1 MTSLALADTNG
12 QMTLLEPMVKPI
24 RERIRQGRDYRRRF
38 FEPGWQTNLAFASGQ
53 HWLVW
58 HGQTRTLRTIQELD
72 PRYKGR
78 ELVTADVITEYRTT
92 ALGELGS
99 DNDRPELLLRRDD
112 QVSEDFQEQL
122 NRAMSYGWD
131 HEWDGDDALAQVDR
145 YVVDLG
151 TAAIRCRF
159 DPTVGPVLD
168 ENIPHLEGKPVY
180 DLGQATQLMGSGPN
194 PDVTM
199 QAVRTGRICWEPL
212 SAFNIIVPPGAVHE
226 KSFAWEAVVRPT
238 LLVDVKELY
247 GAPAVGLVEDNDIS
261 TSLGISTSSP
271 ALGAANYMAGDAKEN
286 RLRDHCWLFSY
297 YERPTQK
304 YPQGREITFAGND
317 LKVLEYKE
325 TLPYVAPDGTHRS
338 GIAYFHWWRVTG
350 RFWSRALMDVL
361 KDGQRGINKRRT
373 QINEIIDRNMPYV
386 IVQKDSQAK
395 RRQGLVNEIVE
406 IDPSERAPQPVNG
419 IGPGPWMQGDVDALR
434 EDLAHAS
441 GIAGPRRGENPP
453 GVTTYAQLSLLNEA
467 DTAKRE
473 PIYLERKR
481 AISQLVEDTVY
492 DIRTYWGRDKQIAL
506 AGDDDRLEAI
516 TFDAT
521 KIPTFFIVQIGKGVA
536 KPRSPAAE
544 LQKVTDIW
552 NAAVLSAAVQA
563 SPAAWIQ
570 WYKDSFESGEAL
582 ELPNSQ
588 VENPGE
594 KAEYENHYLQAGVPM
609 PIAYYDV
616 HAVHLPIHRRLQD
629 MAMFGQDMA
638 TWQLVE
644 NHCQLHINAAQAQA
658 AAQLQM
664 QAAQTQ
670 LGGPGGGGASAGQPS
685 PPRQPGVA
693 SPPARPPGG

>member
-1 MTSLALADTNG
+1 MTSLAYVDQNG
-12 QMTLLEPMVKPI
+12 SMSLLDEQVKPL
-24 RERIRQGRDYRRRF
+24 RDRVRQGRDYRRRHY
-38 FEPGWQTNLAFASGQ
+38 EPGWQVNLAYAAGN

-72 PRYKGR
+72 PKYRGR
-78 ELVTADVITEYRTT
+78 ELVTADAITEYRLT

-99 DNDRPELLLRRDD
+99 DNDRPELMLRRDD

-122 NRAMSYGWD
+122 NRALAYGWD

-151 TAAIRCRF
+151 TGAIRCRF
-159 DPTVGPVLD
+159 DPTSGPVMD
-168 ENIPHLEGKPVY
+168 ENIPHLDGKPVL
-180 DLGQATQLMGSGPN
+180 DIGQATDLMSGGPN
-194 PDVTM
+194 PAVTM

-226 KSFAWEAVVRPT
+226 KSFAWEAIVRPT
-238 LLVDVKELY
+238 LLADVRELY
-247 GAPAVGLVEDNDIS
+247 PQAALLTEDKDIS
-261 TSLGISTSSP
+261 TALGISTSSP
-271 ALGAANYMAGDAKEN
+271 TLNASTYMAGDAQEN
-286 RLRDHCWLFSY
+286 RLRDHVWLFTY
-297 YERPTQK
+297 YERPTQR
-304 YPQGREITFAGND
+304 YPQGREVTFAGND
-317 LKVLEYKE
+317 FKLVEYKE
-325 TLPYVAPDGTHRS
+325 TLPYLAPDGTHRS

-373 QINEIIDRNMPYV
+373 QMNEIIDRNMPYV
-386 IVQKDSQAK
+386 IVQKNSEAK
-395 RRQGLVNEIVE
+395 RRQGLINEIVE

-419 IGPGPWMQGDVDALR
+419 IGPGPWMQGDIEALR

-492 DIRTYWGRDKQIAL
+492 DIRSYWGREKQIAL

-521 KIPTFFIVQIGKGVA
+521 KTPTFFIVQIGKGVA

-552 NAAVLSAAVQA
+552 NAAVLSAAVQS
-563 SPAAWIQ
+563 SPGAWIQ

-582 ELPNSQ
+582 ELPAETG
-588 VENPGE
+588 ENPGE
-594 KAEYENHYLQAGVPM
+594 KAEYENHYLQQGVPM

-629 MAMFGQDMA
+629 MAMFGQDMQL
-638 TWQLVE
+638 WQLVE
-644 NHCQLHINAAQAQA
+644 QHCQLHMQAAQAQA
-658 AAQLQM
+658 EAQM
-664 QAAQTQ
+664 QMAAATPP
-670 LGGPGGGGASAGQPS
+670 GAAAPGGGSPGANAPS

-693 SPPARPPGG
+693 SPPARPPG

>member
-12 QMTLLEPMVKPI
+12 HLTLLDDQVKPI
-24 RERIRQGRDYRRRF
+24 RDRVKQGRDYRRRY
-38 FEPGWQTNLAFASGQ
+38 FEPGWQVNLAYASGQ

-72 PRYKGR
+72 PRYRGR

-122 NRAMSYGWD
+122 NRAISYGWD

-159 DPTVGPVLD
+159 DPTTGPVLD
-168 ENIPHLEGKPVY
+168 ENIPHLDGKPIM
-180 DLGQATQLMGSGPN
+180 DLGQATQLMSGGPN
-194 PDVTM
+194 PAVTM
-199 QAVRTGRICWEPL
+199 QAVRTGRICWEPV
-212 SAFNIIVPPGAVHE
+212 SAFGIIVPPGAVHE
-226 KSFAWEAVVRPT
+226 KKFAWETIVMPAYLP
-238 LLVDVKELY
+238 DVKELHPVT
-247 GAPAVGLVEDNDIS
+247 AATLTEDNDIS
-261 TSLGISTSSP
+261 TALGISTSSP
-271 ALGAANYMAGDAKEN
+271 SLNASTCMAGDAKEN
-286 RLRDHCWLFSY
+286 RLRDHVWLFNY
-297 YERPTQK
+297 YERPTQR

-317 LKVLEYKE
+317 LKLLDYRE

-338 GIAYFHWWRVTG
+338 GISYFHWWRVTG

-361 KDGQRGINKRRT
+361 KDGQKGINKRRT
-373 QINEIIDRNMPYV
+373 QMNEIIDRNMPYV

-395 RRQGLVNEIVE
+395 RRQGLINEIVE

-419 IGPGPWMQGDVDALR
+419 IGPGPWMQGDIEALR
-434 EDLAHAS
+434 GDLAHAS

-481 AISQLVEDTVY
+481 AISQLIEDSVY
-492 DIRTYWGRDKQIAL
+492 DIRTYWGREKQIAL
-506 AGDDDRLEAI
+506 AGDDDRLEATI
-516 TFDAT
+516 FDAT
-521 KIPTFFIVQIGKGVA
+521 KTPTFFIVQIGKGVA

-552 NAAVLSAAVQA
+552 NAAVLSAAVQS

-588 VENPGE
+588 VEDPGE
-594 KAEYENHYLQAGVPM
+594 KAEYENHYLGQGVPM

-616 HAVHLPIHRRLQD
+616 HAVHLPRHRRLQD
-629 MAMFGQDMA
+629 AAMFEQDMQL
-638 TWQLVE
+638 WQLVE
-644 NHCQLHINAAQAQA
+644 QHCQLHIQAAQAQA
-658 AAQLQM
+658 EAQM
-664 QAAQTQ
+664 QAPQPAPG
-670 LGGPGGGGASAGQPS
+670 LGAPGGAGAPS
-685 PPRQPGVA
+685 PPRSPGVA
-693 SPPARPPGG
+693 SPPARPPG